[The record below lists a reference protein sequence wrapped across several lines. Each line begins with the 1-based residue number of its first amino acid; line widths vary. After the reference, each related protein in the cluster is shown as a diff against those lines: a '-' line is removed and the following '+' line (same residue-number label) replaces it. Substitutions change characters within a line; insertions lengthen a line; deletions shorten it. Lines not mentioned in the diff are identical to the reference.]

1 MERFFEKGLTVSKL
15 LEICQKSVAEG
26 YGDAVVE
33 VQADADGISDIM
45 INGIEGWGDEFG
57 EDSPKVFSLVSAS
70 DKQQFERIY
79 GKAD

>member
-33 VQADADGISDIM
+33 VQADMDGVSDII
-45 INGIEGWGDEFG
+45 INGIEGLGDEN
-57 EDSPKVFSLVSAS
+57 DSKVLSLVSVT

>member
-1 MERFFEKGLTVSKL
+1 MERFFKKGLTISKL

-33 VQADADGISDIM
+33 VQADTDGISDIM
-45 INGIEGWGDEFG
+45 INDIEGLGDENN
-57 EDSPKVFSLVSAS
+57 SKVLSLVSAI

-79 GKAD
+79 GKID

>member
-1 MERFFEKGLTVSKL
+1 MKRFFEKGLTVSKL

-26 YGDAVVE
+26 YGDAVIQ
-33 VQADADGISDIM
+33 VQADADSISDIM
-45 INGIEGWGDEFG
+45 INGIEGWGNEFH
-57 EDSPKVFSLVSAS
+57 EDGLKTLSLVSVT